1 METAMTGATDVR
13 TTLLLLPQMGGAI
26 ALWVLGIINCVV
38 ILILMAGVGFVAKRT
53 NRGVAFCV
61 AGWVT
66 ILVIVYCTRYVPYL
80 DEVVFDPIA
89 SLGWL
94 M

>member
-1 METAMTGATDVR
+1 MTGATDVHSS
-13 TTLLLLPQMGGAI
+13 LMLLPQLGGAI
-26 ALWVLGIINCVV
+26 GLWAHGLINCVV
-38 ILILMAGVGFVAKRT
+38 ILILMAGVGFVAKRR
-53 NRGVAFCV
+53 NRGLAFC
-61 AGWVT
+61 ATGWAA
-66 ILVIVYCTRYVPYL
+66 ILVAVYCTRYVPYL

>member
-1 METAMTGATDVR
+1 MTGATESR
-13 TTLLLLPQMGGAI
+13 AALLLLPQLGGAI

-38 ILILMAGVGFVAKRT
+38 ILILMAGVGYVAKRR
-53 NRGVAFCV
+53 NRGLAFCV
-61 AGWVT
+61 TGWAA
-66 ILVIVYCTRYVPYL
+66 ILVAVYCTRYVPYL